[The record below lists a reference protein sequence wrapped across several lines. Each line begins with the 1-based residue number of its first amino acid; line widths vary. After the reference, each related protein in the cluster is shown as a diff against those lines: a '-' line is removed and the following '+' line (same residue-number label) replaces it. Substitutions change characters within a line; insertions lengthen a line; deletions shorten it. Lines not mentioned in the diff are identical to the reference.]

1 LHPQKLLI
9 KALRDGVE
17 DFEYVQILKRLGKQ
31 QRALEIAKTAGTD
44 WQNWTL
50 DPKVLASARI
60 KLGNEIDARS

>member
-17 DFEYVQILKRLGKQ
+17 DFEYVQILKQLGK
-31 QRALEIAKTAGTD
+31 QRALEIAKTAGAD

-50 DPKVLASARI
+50 DPQVLASARI